1 MDSGH
6 LRETIMR
13 VYNVS
18 KRQAQGM
25 MDVLESISDNLHKT
39 YMKGVAEGYVAA
51 RKEMQDEV

>member
-1 MDSGH
+1 
-6 LRETIMR
+6 MR